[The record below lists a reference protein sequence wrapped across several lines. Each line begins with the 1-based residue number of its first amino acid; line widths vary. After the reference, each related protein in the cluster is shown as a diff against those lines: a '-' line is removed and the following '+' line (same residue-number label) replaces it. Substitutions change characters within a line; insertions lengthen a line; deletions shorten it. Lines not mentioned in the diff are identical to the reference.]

1 MTNLHTAAAE
11 WLQEKA
17 ILEQRLAAEAA
28 DRVAAEQ
35 AFLQLGTA
43 LESASDAIVI
53 FDARGVPLFI
63 NRAFTERF
71 GYTLMDLQRFQR
83 LPSHLFA
90 NPVVGDA
97 VHHMISTGGIWN
109 GEVEMCSSQGQ
120 TLPIMLRA
128 NAIQD
133 AGRMA
138 QGSVGIFT
146 DISERKRAEAQ
157 TSRSF
162 ALLMSTLEST
172 ADGIV
177 VVDPIGR
184 VVIHNRKF
192 VELWYVPHPILAGH
206 EQRVLEF
213 LSSQV
218 AEPEVLLTVRSP
230 EAHTSD
236 ILHVND
242 GRVFEVYS
250 QPQCIEGIPVGR
262 VWNFRDI
269 TERVAAEMSL
279 RTSEER
285 YRLQSRQLEEA
296 FKELKETQAQLVQ
309 TEKISSLGQLVAG
322 ITHEMNNPINFIYGN
337 LTHARSYTES
347 LLELLTLYQHHYP
360 HPVTAIREKSEE
372 IDLEFLVDDF
382 FKLLD
387 AMAQGAE
394 RVHSIIQSLQ
404 KFAHANQVGYKLED
418 LRVGM
423 DSTLQLLKTRLMG
436 EGGRPSIQ
444 VVREYEAIP
453 LVECHAGQ
461 IHQVFMNLL
470 TNGIEAIEERLF
482 STQGMAE
489 TPAIRI
495 QMMSLDADWVT
506 VRIADNGIGIAKDLQ
521 KFIFD
526 PFYTTKEVGKG
537 TGLGLSVSY
546 QLVVGNHGGK
556 IDCISEEGR
565 GAEFIIELP
574 IRRDSVLMEMT

>member
-1 MTNLHTAAAE
+1 MTNVVQTASE

-28 DRVAAEQ
+28 DRIAAEQ

-53 FDARGVPLFI
+53 FDGRGVPLFI

-71 GYTLMDLQRFQR
+71 GHTLTDLQRFQR
-83 LPSHLFA
+83 LPAHLFA
-90 NPVVGDA
+90 NPMVGDA
-97 VHHMISTGGIWN
+97 VHHMLSNGGIWN

-133 AGRMA
+133 AERVI

-184 VVIHNRKF
+184 IVIHNRKF
-192 VELWYVPHPILAGH
+192 VELWYVPQPILEGQG
-206 EQRVLEF
+206 QRVLEF
-213 LSSQV
+213 LSTQV
-218 AEPEVLLTVRSP
+218 AEPGVLMAVRSP
-230 EAHTSD
+230 DAHTSD

-279 RTSEER
+279 RSSEER

-296 FKELKETQAQLVQ
+296 FTELKTTQAQLVQ

-360 HPVTAIREKSEE
+360 QPVTAIREKAEE

-394 RVHSIIQSLQ
+394 RVQNIIQSLQ
-404 KFAHANQVGYKLED
+404 KFAHANQVGYKPED
-418 LRVGM
+418 LRAGM
-423 DSTLQLLKTRLMG
+423 DSTLQLLKTRFQC
-436 EGGRPSIQ
+436 EGRPMIH
-444 VVREYEAIP
+444 VVREYEPIP

-470 TNGIEAIEERLF
+470 TNAIEAIEERLF

-489 TPAIRI
+489 TPVVRI

-546 QLVVGNHGGK
+546 QLVVGNHSGK

-565 GAEFIIELP
+565 GAEFIVELP
-574 IRRDSVLMEMT
+574 IRHDSVLMEMT